1 MSWSG
6 LAVNQAISY
15 NNLQDAV
22 TNSVFVATGTSIP
35 VSNKIVTKNNI
46 GNYIYYDPSNTTL
59 QPKASNQTIAK
70 RDLMPAANNTATLYY
85 TNNSHGFLSGW
96 NISANACAN
105 YAGGST
111 ISIYYAGSFGVGTYI
126 QFSGLITQV
135 NGSLNYFYI
144 GGNWVQLADDD
155 NGNVYVTGIGTCSG
169 TSNSLSY
176 NFTSACTNYVFN
188 IYKNGSLLVNATTG
202 VSGNLSYSSGD
213 TFRIFTSLS
222 APGGHST
229 NVSIFGDY
237 SNVNYA
243 TDYVFDSG
251 TITMTQFNSCTVEYG
266 LDY

>member
-6 LAVNQAISY
+6 LAVSQSVSY

-70 RDLMPAANNTATLYY
+70 RDLTPAANNTATLYY
-85 TNNSHGFLSGW
+85 SSIATKGIIAGW

-126 QFSGLITQV
+126 QFSVSGNISGV
-135 NGSLNYFYI
+135 NADFNYFYI
-144 GGNWVQLADDD
+144 GGNWVKLADDG
-155 NGNVYVTGIGTCSG
+155 NGNIYVTGIGACPYYTYYLSTSVVNGTGACS
-169 TSNSLSY
+169 N
-176 NFTSACTNYVFN
+176 
-188 IYKNGSLLVNATTG
+188 TG
-202 VSGNLSYSSGD
+202 
-213 TFRIFTSLS
+213 
-222 APGGHST
+222 
-229 NVSIFGDY
+229 
-237 SNVNYA
+237 
-243 TDYVFDSG
+243 G
-251 TITMTQFNSCTVEYG
+251 TITYYSASSTLANGVYLFSNTALSSYATGPIYVSDGNNSWYLAGGAIPLASQVACSV
-266 LDY
+266 